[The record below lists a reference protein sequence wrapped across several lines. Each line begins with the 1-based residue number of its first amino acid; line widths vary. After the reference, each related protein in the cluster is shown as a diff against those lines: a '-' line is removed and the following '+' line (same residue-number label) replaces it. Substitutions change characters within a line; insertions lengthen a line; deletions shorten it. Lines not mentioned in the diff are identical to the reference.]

1 MKQKTIEWIKRYL
14 PAEIISIVVTLIS
27 SVLTYKLTKSNL
39 TTALVGTWVG
49 NIGYFGTILLTDIFK
64 TNRALALKN
73 KSYTFKTFGLNIR
86 ALFVEFGVAEFFDS
100 LFVRPTLMYYIPIWV
115 NDISMGVIIA
125 KFAADITFYVPAII
139 AYELSKKKLRSFE

>member
-1 MKQKTIEWIKRYL
+1 MKNRAKEWIKRYL
-14 PAEIISIVVTLIS
+14 PAEIISIVVTLVS
-27 SVLTYKLTKSNL
+27 SLLIYKLTNNNI

-49 NIGYFGTILLTDIFK
+49 NIGYFGTILLTDMYS
-64 TNRALALKN
+64 TNQALKLKN
-73 KSYTFKTFGLNIR
+73 KPYTFKTFELNIR
-86 ALFVEFGVAEFFDS
+86 ALFVEFGIAEFFDS

-115 NDISMGVIIA
+115 NDISLGVIIA